1 MDNGYCFSSHSL
13 SPSTWPFF
21 IFLTAVYSSHWY
33 LEHWMHLCRDSIRK
47 TSFPWKKC
55 GSPVGSNHRPTW
67 YSTSRCYFTGR
78 LPLLFPLWLCESSRY
93 TVLFIPLR
101 WWNYK
106 WEMRKQGSIIWLWR
120 RSHPCSFLRNFPN
133 RDPLA
138 LHLLEKVI
146 AFYPKDCPFVE
157 EVHSHW
163 TCFIFDKY
171 IRKYRFFCIY
181 SRILSLGGYC

>member
-93 TVLFIPLR
+93 TVLFISLW
-101 WWNYK
+101 WWNYYR
-106 WEMRKQGSIIWLWR
+106 WEMRKQGSILWLWW
-120 RSHPCSFLRNFPN
+120 RSHPSSFLKNFQIEIHWLYVFLKSFSHLIPKIA
-133 RDPLA
+133 PLQRRYT
-138 LHLLEKVI
+138 LIELVSSLMNMKVEI
-146 AFYPKDCPFVE
+146 VL
-157 EVHSHW
+157 V
-163 TCFIFDKY
+163 FI
-171 IRKYRFFCIY
+171 
-181 SRILSLGGYC
+181 LVWV